1 MDNKKNIIIIIV
13 IISVITALG
22 YTGYKVLDKKDLSKS
37 NGKGLFTMKT
47 YIGDL
52 YSLNEENEAFKLL
65 EGSIKTRGI
74 KFKENSKE
82 YIILDEKDNLFSIDE
97 NGEKREIASNVLDY
111 KISDYKGNAIYYKD
125 KDNNL
130 YRNIE
135 DKEYKEDL
143 TIDSDVDAFK
153 IINNEVIYLKGLKDV
168 YIKSENKESE
178 KVSIEPLLLR
188 NKGLKEDKI
197 FFAEENKVY
206 SYEIKKNDKEEIMDI
221 SVDEQNPPMFIE
233 EAYRGIL
240 YLTMDFYSEKGI
252 EIYYKNKNKEAIK
265 LAEKISDYK
274 ISKNKR
280 GVYYTVQDKEN
291 IVFYYKEF
299 SEKEAVNI
307 YECKTQGSI
316 LMATGDGIIV
326 NIDEDMIYNID
337 PSGHKERI
345 GSDPLSSIQKYKDN
359 IVYLNDNNDLYIGKD
374 KVQGDVKNFLVNEDL
389 LAYITEENKVFLIK
403 DNNKPEVVIENAKD
417 YNNIYFNNEELFKNV
432 FQQSDIIG
440 IWQQEDNDK
449 VIFNFEKKKI
459 NLIAEHNSAKFNYAT
474 EPNYEGYIS
483 NIDKDAVLVKIET
496 HSKYVENNFISID
509 MIDRDNIKINGKVY
523 KKIDIDTF
531 DKFSSKNVNL
541 EDNIKNNMG
550 LEYSK
555 LDIKCSNIMFDEGKI
570 YFLYES
576 NDENMPATILIDEE
590 GIGYHY
596 MDWLQDKKLVKN
608 EEFNKR
614 FNKEEAKLVPYNK
627 DRIIDASK
635 LKHSYIGNVNPS
647 YITWYAA
654 AEIAA
659 NDFFKERTDLN
670 EEDVFFQVELMD
682 GAYYVEVTKN
692 KGFIY
697 LYEISPLDGTIS
709 RKK

>member
-1 MDNKKNIIIIIV
+1 MDNKKKIIIIIV

-22 YTGYKVLDKKDLSKS
+22 YTSYKVLDKKDLGKS

-47 YIGDL
+47 DIGDL
-52 YSLNEENEAFKLL
+52 YSLNEQNEAFKLL

-82 YIILDEKDNLFSIDE
+82 HIILDEKDNLFSIDE
-97 NGEKREIASNVLDY
+97 NGEKTEIASNVLDY
-111 KISDYKGNAIYYKD
+111 KISDYKGNVLYYKD

-130 YRNIE
+130 YKNIE
-135 DKEYKEDL
+135 DKEDL
-143 TIDSDVDAFK
+143 KIDSDVDAFK

-168 YIKSENKESE
+168 YIKSDNKESE

-197 FFAEENKVY
+197 FFVEENKVY
-206 SYEIKKNDKEEIMDI
+206 SYEIKKNDKKEIMDI
-221 SVDEQNPPMFIE
+221 SLDEQNPPMFIE

-280 GVYYTVQDKEN
+280 GVYYTVQDKEKV
-291 IVFYYKEF
+291 VFYYKEF
-299 SEKEAVNI
+299 SEKKAVNI
-307 YECKTQGSI
+307 YECKTEGSI
-316 LMATGDGIIV
+316 LMATRDGIIV

-337 PSGHKERI
+337 PSGIKERI
-345 GSDPLSSIQKYKDN
+345 GSDPLSSIQKYKDT
-359 IVYLNDNNDLYIGKD
+359 IVYLNHNNDLYIGKD

-403 DNNKPEVVIENAKD
+403 NNKKPEVVIENAKD
-417 YNNIYFNNEELFKNV
+417 YNNIYFNNEELFKNI
-432 FQQSDIIG
+432 FEQSDIIG
-440 IWQQEDNDK
+440 SWQQEDNENI
-449 VIFNFEKKKI
+449 IFNFEKKKI

-483 NIDKDAVLVKIET
+483 NIDKDAVIVKIET

-509 MIDRDNIKINGKVY
+509 MIDRDSIKINGKVY

-555 LDIKCSNIMFDEGKI
+555 LEIKCTNIMFDEGKI

-590 GIGYHY
+590 GIGYYY
-596 MDWLQDKKLVKN
+596 MDWLQDKKLVQN

-614 FNKEEAKLVPYNK
+614 FNKEEAKLVPK
-627 DRIIDASK
+627 QGGKPTS
-635 LKHSYIGNVNPS
+635 
-647 YITWYAA
+647 
-654 AEIAA
+654 
-659 NDFFKERTDLN
+659 
-670 EEDVFFQVELMD
+670 
-682 GAYYVEVTKN
+682 
-692 KGFIY
+692 
-697 LYEISPLDGTIS
+697 
-709 RKK
+709 